1 MKTIFTKIKL
11 KEKFRN
17 YYFIAKVILL
27 LVIISLSTKI
37 LLADDIDSYEHI
49 DHYYLEMLG
58 TIKQAQY
65 KDFDSLKI
73 IDSAVVTVLNLD
85 DKLFERVYSN
95 EIGEC
100 FFKIPLNNQ
109 FVVKVSKK
117 GWLTKTI
124 NIDTRLNGNKSKKY
138 RMLFEVEMFED
149 IHDINTTLLNNPIAN
164 VFFNEYLKSFDYGF
178 RYTNGINKKIEKN
191 YLNYY
196 NLHKRF
202 D

>member
-17 YYFIAKVILL
+17 YYFIAKVILF

-65 KDFDSLKI
+65 KDLDSLKI

-109 FVVKVSKK
+109 FVVKVSKI

-149 IHDINTTLLNNPIAN
+149 IHDINTTILNNPIAN